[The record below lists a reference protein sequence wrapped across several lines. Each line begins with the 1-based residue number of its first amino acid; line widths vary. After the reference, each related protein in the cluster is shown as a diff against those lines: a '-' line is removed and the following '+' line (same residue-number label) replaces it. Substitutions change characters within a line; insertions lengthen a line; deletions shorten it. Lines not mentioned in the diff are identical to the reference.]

1 MKELKCPNCGSTFT
15 VDEAGY
21 ASILQQVK
29 TAEFDGEVQR
39 RLAEIRK
46 SDEQA
51 RALEFEKQR
60 SESQSALD
68 AKEREI
74 ADLSKR
80 IGELS
85 AKYDRLYD
93 DRLDG
98 ILSDRKFKEMAER
111 VEAEQN
117 RAEERLAEL
126 KETLANTADTRQNLE
141 DFLEIAERYQ
151 DVMELDKEMLNR
163 LISTITVGKKIQ
175 TGRGSTQEITVN
187 YRFIGAL

>member
-1 MKELKCPNCGSTFT
+1 MLYAVQENREAFMEMVLKKVG
-15 VDEAGY
+15 D
-21 ASILQQVK
+21 
-29 TAEFDGEVQR
+29 
-39 RLAEIRK
+39 
-46 SDEQA
+46 SDDTGRQ
-51 RALEFEKQR
+51 LM
-60 SESQSALD
+60 
-68 AKEREI
+68 EREI
-74 ADLSKR
+74 ADLTKR
-80 IGELS
+80 IEELS
-85 AKYDRLYD
+85 LKYDRLYD

-98 ILSDRKFKEMAER
+98 LLSDRKFKEMAER

-126 KETLANTADTRQNLE
+126 KETLANTEDTRQNLE

-151 DVMELDKEMLNR
+151 DVTELDKEMLNR